1 MAKTGSQ
8 IEGDVYALLKRSTL
22 SSMISGGVYREG
34 CRPRDSKAEDAVVIF
49 TTGLA
54 DEIQTGVVTVNIYFK
69 DFALHPSNGVLVK
82 DGRRA
87 EELER
92 LADAWVRS
100 LTAAKSCY
108 LFRLH
113 ETIHTEPAPD
123 IHQHFVVVKLRYR
136 FYGGDDAQI
145 NQ

>member
-34 CRPRDSKAEDAVVIF
+34 AVVIF

-69 DFALHPSNGVLVK
+69 DFALHSSNGVLVK